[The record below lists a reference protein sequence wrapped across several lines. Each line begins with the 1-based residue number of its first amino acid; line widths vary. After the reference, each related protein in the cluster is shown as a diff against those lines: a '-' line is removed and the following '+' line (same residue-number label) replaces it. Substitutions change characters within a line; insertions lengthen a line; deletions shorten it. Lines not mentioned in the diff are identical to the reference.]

1 MPNLK
6 LRILGKQRRDGR
18 RYNIPTASEVA
29 TLIVGDY
36 DAADYE
42 RDKIIEQKIGI
53 FKRVSV
59 LNTAYLPL
67 QYPLLFPRG
76 EDGYRDDVSLK
87 ERYNKPSNKRKEV
100 SIREFFSFRI
110 QQREV
115 ERSTLLYSKRLLQ
128 QFSVNAYSMIESSQL
143 RYAKTHQKELRV
155 DMYNCL
161 ADAVF
166 RGETNPSTA

>member
-6 LRILGKQRRDGR
+6 LRILGKRGRDGR

-29 TLIVGDY
+29 ALIVGDY

-42 RDKIIEQKIGI
+42 RDIIIEQKTGI

-87 ERYNKPSNKRKEV
+87 ERYNKPSNKMSRPK
-100 SIREFFSFRI
+100 
-110 QQREV
+110 
-115 ERSTLLYSKRLLQ
+115 TLIVTGARTRT
-128 QFSVNAYSMIESSQL
+128 F
-143 RYAKTHQKELRV
+143 
-155 DMYNCL
+155 
-161 ADAVF
+161 
-166 RGETNPSTA
+166 